1 MRKVIFI
8 ILVLTVLAFGNL
20 FAFGIGGSFTL
31 DVLES
36 GTRGAALSVK
46 LDQLEPI
53 IGVSFSSGTSGNNS
67 YSLGV
72 TADWWMYREPLIGIV
87 YMYAGPGTYVNVANA
102 NDETL
107 VDLGLRIPV
116 GIQVFPLDPLELF
129 LEFAPSVGVQFSNP
143 ITFPNWSVQGAFG
156 FRFWF

>member
-1 MRKVIFI
+1 MRKVIII
-8 ILVLTVLAFGNL
+8 ILVLTVLTFGNL

-53 IGVSFSSGTSGNNS
+53 IGLSFSSGDNS
-67 YSLGV
+67 FSLGV

-116 GIQVFPLDPLELF
+116 GLQVFPLDPLELF

-143 ITFPNWSVQGAFG
+143 VTFPNWSVQGSFG

>member
-1 MRKVIFI
+1 MRKIVII
-8 ILVLTVLAFGNL
+8 IMVLTTLSFGNL

-31 DVLES
+31 NVLES

-53 IGVSFSSGTSGNNS
+53 VGVSFSSGENS
-67 YSLGV
+67 FSLGL
-72 TADWWMYREPLIGIV
+72 TADWWMYRAPLIGFVNI
-87 YMYAGPGTYVNVANA
+87 YAGPGTYVNVANA

-116 GIQVFPLDPLELF
+116 GFQVFPLDPLELF
-129 LEFAPSVGVQFSNP
+129 IEFAPSVGVQFSNP
-143 ITFPNWSVQGAFG
+143 VTFPNWSVQGAFG

>member
-1 MRKVIFI
+1 MRKVVI
-8 ILVLTVLAFGNL
+8 IIIVLTVLSFGNL

-31 DVLES
+31 NVMES
-36 GTRGAALSVK
+36 GTQGAALSVK

-53 IGVSFSSGTSGNNS
+53 LGMSFSSGEDSF
-67 YSLGV
+67 SLGL
-72 TADWWMYREPLIGIV
+72 TADWWMYRSPLIGIINI
-87 YMYAGPGTYVNVANA
+87 YAGPGFFMNVANA
-102 NDETL
+102 NDDTL

-116 GIQVFPLDPLELF
+116 GFQVFPLDPLELF

-143 ITFPNWSVQGAFG
+143 VTFPNWSVQGAFG